1 MKNIKKYFTSD
12 LALSTTLFTLNF
24 QPVSIDRSDL
34 KKVKFIFNK
43 NKDLIT
49 TIEKFWAGELL
60 VEPVKFYQCLKL
72 LKGRIY
78 SHD

>member
-1 MKNIKKYFTSD
+1 MQNIKKYSTPD

-24 QPVSIDRSDL
+24 QPVSIDRSDS
-34 KKVKFIFNK
+34 KKVKFIFKK
-43 NKDLIT
+43 NKDLIIA
-49 TIEKFWAGELL
+49 IEKFWAGKLL

-78 SHD
+78 NHD